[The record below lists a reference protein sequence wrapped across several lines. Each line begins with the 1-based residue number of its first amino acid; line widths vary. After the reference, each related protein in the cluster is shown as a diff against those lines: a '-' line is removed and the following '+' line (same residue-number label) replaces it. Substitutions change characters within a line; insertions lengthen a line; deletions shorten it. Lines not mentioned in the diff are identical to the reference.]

1 MMMMMKIRGIENQL
15 NRLKEGQMAGPP
27 VWSLSAVSGLDAG
40 NQGDVMMAQTQNI
53 DVLRT
58 TGQIS
63 KVPLTRNEIL
73 AHLVQM
79 LNSAKYRTAPFRGV
93 SRVEWAPSWYIRM
106 KSTNGTIFK
115 PIVEELNRMGI
126 ETKPTIGSVMDVLS
140 LSRTAVHDLVC
151 MCIGGH
157 HGCHYAYRLEQ
168 VAKYTV

>member
-1 MMMMMKIRGIENQL
+1 MMMMKTRGIENQL
-15 NRLKEGQMAGPP
+15 TGLKARSDGWPPRLVIICGLGLRCYVTKEC
-27 VWSLSAVSGLDAG
+27 
-40 NQGDVMMAQTQNI
+40 MMAQTQNI
-53 DVLRT
+53 EVLRT

-63 KVPLTRNEIL
+63 QVPLTRDEIL

-79 LNSAKYRTAPFRGV
+79 LNSDKYRTAPFRGV